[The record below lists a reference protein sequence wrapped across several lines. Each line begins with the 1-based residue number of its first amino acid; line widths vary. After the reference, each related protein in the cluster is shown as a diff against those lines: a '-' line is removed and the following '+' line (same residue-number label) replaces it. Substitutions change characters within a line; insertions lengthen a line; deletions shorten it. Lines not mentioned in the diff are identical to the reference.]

1 MKGLL
6 ISLILGMQFIPATLA
21 QSSFPFNRFSQPQPE
36 TSALSPEPS
45 SALYRS
51 LIFHGTRRVE
61 GTTEIWTED
70 KLTVRISTNIKKSRV
85 MFVAN
90 DYGLQEVWISERK
103 NYRVARAPKKIV
115 ISNTVTREIV
125 RKGVKVSLPGH
136 PDIRVTVVVKPSDSA
151 DAAILRKRFAKLVD
165 KYGEDQSFH

>member
-1 MKGLL
+1 
-6 ISLILGMQFIPATLA
+6 MQSIPATLA
-21 QSSFPFNRFSQPQPE
+21 QSSFPFNRFSQPQAE
-36 TSALSPEPS
+36 T

-103 NYRVARAPKKIV
+103 NYRVARTPKKIV
-115 ISNTVTREIV
+115 ISNTITKPIS
-125 RKGVKVSLPGH
+125 RKGVRVDLSGH
-136 PDIRVTVVVKPSDSA
+136 PDIKVNLVVMPSDSA